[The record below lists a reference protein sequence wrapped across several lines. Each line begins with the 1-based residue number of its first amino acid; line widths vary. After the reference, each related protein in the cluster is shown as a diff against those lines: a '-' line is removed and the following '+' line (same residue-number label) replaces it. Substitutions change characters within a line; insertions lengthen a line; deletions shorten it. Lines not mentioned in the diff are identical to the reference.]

1 MVTDQLVEIVR
12 AALVGAAERLSLDP
26 SDLPEPAFERPRNRE
41 HGDWATNVALVAA
54 SGKGN
59 PRPIAQAIADS
70 IPATDLIESV
80 EVAGPGFLNFRLSAA
95 WLHGVVRRAADPAS
109 GFGRS
114 AEGRGEKVNVEYV
127 SANPTGPINVVS
139 GRHAAVGDAIAALL
153 EATGHEVTRE
163 YYFNDAGRQML
174 LFGASV
180 AARYLQHFG
189 HDSEVPEDGYHGDNI
204 ADVAREIADEVGES
218 LVPLEKGELA
228 QRMLDLSW
236 PRILDSVKESLA
248 RFGTTFDVWFS
259 ESSLHESGKVETAI
273 QRLRDADLIEERDGA
288 LWMLT
293 TRLGDDK
300 DRVVIRSNGE
310 PTYFA
315 ADLGYLLDKFGRGFD
330 RLIYLWGADHHGTV
344 ARLKAGAEALGF
356 DPNHVEVRLLQI
368 VNLVEKGEGTL
379 TTLKGSKRAGRIVGL
394 DDLVER
400 VGVDAA
406 RYTFLTRS
414 MDQPLD
420 FDIDRVTEQ
429 APENPVYYVQYAH
442 ARICSILRRAEEG
455 QIAIE
460 PASAALEKLGH
471 PSEDELMRKIASY
484 EEEIL
489 EAAKRRA
496 PQRITRYCE
505 ELAAAFSGFY
515 RDCRVITDDI
525 DLTSARLALC
535 LATRSVIADALGL
548 LGVTAPET
556 M

>member
-12 AALVGAAERLSLDP
+12 VALAEAAERLSLDP
-26 SDLPEPAFERPRNRE
+26 AELPEPAFERPRNRE

-54 SGKGN
+54 QGKGN
-59 PRPIAQAIADS
+59 PRPIALAIADA
-70 IPATDLIESV
+70 IPATALVESV
-80 EVAGPGFLNFRLSAA
+80 EVAGPGFLNFRLSAS
-95 WLHGVVRRAADPAS
+95 WLHDVVRRAADPSS

-114 AEGRGEKVNVEYV
+114 EEGRGTKINVEYV

-139 GRHAAVGDAIAALL
+139 GRHAAVGDTIARLL

-180 AARYLQHFG
+180 GARYLQHLG
-189 HDSEVPEDGYHGDNI
+189 RDAQVPEDGYHGDNI
-204 ADVAREIADEVGES
+204 TEVAKEIAREVGDSLAALPAD
-218 LVPLEKGELA
+218 ELA

-236 PRILDSVKESLA
+236 PRILESVKTSLA

-259 ESSLHESGKVETAI
+259 ESGLHDTGKVDDAI
-273 QRLRDADLIEERDGA
+273 GRLRDAGLMEEREGA

-293 TRLGDDK
+293 SRFGDDK

-330 RLIYLWGADHHGTV
+330 RLIYLWGADHHGTIP
-344 ARLKAGAEALGF
+344 RLMAAVEALGF
-356 DPNHVEVRLLQI
+356 ERERVEIPLLQI
-368 VNLVEKGEGTL
+368 VSLARGGEAV
-379 TTLKGSKRAGRIVGL
+379 KASKRAGVYVAL
-394 DDLVER
+394 DELVDE

-414 MDQPLD
+414 LEAPLE
-420 FDIDRVTEQ
+420 FDIDLAKEQ

-442 ARICSILRRAEEG
+442 ARISSILRKAVEEG
-455 QIAIE
+455 HE
-460 PASAALEKLGH
+460 PEAAGAPLELLTH
-471 PSEDELMRKIASY
+471 ESEEELMRKLASY
-484 EEEIL
+484 EEAL
-489 EAAKRRA
+489 SDAARLRA
-496 PQRITRYCE
+496 PQRIPRYVE
-505 ELAAAFSGFY
+505 ELASTFSAFY
-515 RDCRVITDDI
+515 RDCKVLADDRA
-525 DLTSARLALC
+525 LAHARLALC
-535 LATRSVIADALGL
+535 LATRSVLADGLGL
-548 LGVTAPET
+548 LGVSAPER